1 MVTFAVHCETVLS
14 GPQANP
20 QGPVT
25 SPPPDS
31 VTWRDQVWVPAFP
44 PPPQLMPP
52 LPSPVRANAKMPSGF
67 WHGPWAESA
76 HLAGGGVKRAELTLV
91 GWSMTTRHVGPYP
104 TQAPVQLSDV
114 VQSTAAEHEIVVSV
128 GGTPGSPNVHMW
140 QSSIEGVV
148 IVVVAVVP
156 AVVVVRVQMW
166 QYSSEG
172 VVVEVVAVVVVVA
185 VAVAVVAVVA
195 VPVAVVTVGRI
206 RRASGRVRC
215 ASPLK
220 ISD

>member
-1 MVTFAVHCETVLS
+1 M
-14 GPQANP
+14 
-20 QGPVT
+20 
-25 SPPPDS
+25 
-31 VTWRDQVWVPAFP
+31 
-44 PPPQLMPP
+44 
-52 LPSPVRANAKMPSGF
+52 
-67 WHGPWAESA
+67 
-76 HLAGGGVKRAELTLV
+76 KRAELTLV

-128 GGTPGSPNVHMW
+128 GGAPGSPNVHMW

-166 QYSSEG
+166 QYTSEG
-172 VVVEVVAVVVVVA
+172 VVVEVVAVVVVA

-206 RRASGRVRC
+206 RCASGRVRC